1 MKRSVLL
8 LCAGAALLPALLPAP
23 AAAAAAPD
31 TPAAYAWTLP
41 VAVTDDNGV
50 HGLRLPSS
58 VYLHA
63 QSAALADLRLF
74 DRRGLPVP
82 YALRQPPT
90 DTVTDARELPLR
102 IFPLYRQPG
111 APASV
116 TTQGDFKLELRTD
129 SDGRLLSVT
138 SAGAPPRTQPPA
150 QAQGPVVE
158 TLILD
163 LGVPARATPPTVT
176 ALRFAPP
183 AGKSGY
189 SAQVWLEASDDLRDW
204 RPLGAADLQ
213 WLSATDGA
221 ILACDMLAFEPARFR
236 YARLTWRGGTPA
248 IFAGISALS
257 VNQHRTAPA
266 MDSAVLAPVPGR
278 VPGDLVYTAGIGIPA
293 ERAGMQFTTPNAV
306 YAAMLGNYRDP
317 PAPTQPAAPPSQR
330 GHHQHHRLRDHLHRD
345 HWHRDHSHRHHR
357 RRADDQPAPPPPPD
371 PFAPIASATFYDITQ
386 DGRRKR
392 SGGLQLPPTQ
402 LAQWVVRPYSPQAA
416 TMPLSQ
422 APKLQLSWTP
432 ATLLFL
438 ATGNGPYTL
447 AFGRAGATGMEH
459 DLGHIAP
466 GYTEK
471 ELRALPQAQAGAAR
485 QTPRTGPGGG
495 LAGAPPR
502 TGATAMAAT
511 GAAAGTGGP
520 GAGSG
525 MDRYRQPEHDQAIT
539 GAGGVAGAT
548 GTAGAVG
555 TTGVIAPTGTVVPA
569 NASSRAAPGWQMGN
583 AINFS
588 DHALLWGVLLA
599 GVAGLAYLTV
609 RLLKQPAAN
618 GS

>member
-1 MKRSVLL
+1 MKRGILA
-8 LCAGAALLPALLPAP
+8 LCAGAALLPALLPAL
-23 AAAAAAPD
+23 AGGAAAPD
-31 TPAAYAWTLP
+31 TPAAYAWTMP
-41 VAVTDDNGV
+41 VTVTDDNGV
-50 HGLRLPSS
+50 HGLRLPPS

-90 DTVTDARELPLR
+90 DTFTDARELPLR

-150 QAQGPVVE
+150 QAQGPALE

-163 LGVPARATPPTVT
+163 LGVPARATPPAVT
-176 ALRFAPP
+176 AMRFIPP

-221 ILACDMLAFEPARFR
+221 ILACDTLAFEPARFR
-236 YARLTWRGGTPA
+236 YARLTWRGGAPA
-248 IFAGISALS
+248 LFAGISALS

-293 ERAGMQFTTPNAV
+293 ERAGMQFNTPNAV
-306 YAAMLGNYRDP
+306 YAAMLGSYRDP
-317 PAPTQPAAPPSQR
+317 PAPSQPAAPATTR
-330 GHHQHHRLRDHLHRD
+330 RRHHHLRDHLHRD
-345 HWHRDHSHRHHR
+345 HFHRDHAHRHDR
-357 RRADDQPAPPPPPD
+357 RRDDQQPAPLPPPD

-392 SGGLQLPPTQ
+392 SGGLPLPATQ
-402 LAQWVVRPYSPQAA
+402 LAQWVVRPYSPQTAA
-416 TMPLSQ
+416 MPLSQ

-447 AFGRAGATGMEH
+447 AFGRAGAAGMEH
-459 DLGHIAP
+459 ELGHIAP

-471 ELRALPQAQAGAAR
+471 ELRALPQAQAGTAR
-485 QTPRTGPGGG
+485 QTPRAGGG
-495 LAGAPPR
+495 MDRYGQSAHSQADAVAASVAG
-502 TGATAMAAT
+502 TTAT
-511 GAAAGTGGP
+511 GAAAGNADP
-520 GAGSG
+520 AGV
-525 MDRYRQPEHDQAIT
+525 R
-539 GAGGVAGAT
+539 
-548 GTAGAVG
+548 GTAGAAG
-555 TTGVIAPTGTVVPA
+555 SGDAAGAATTAGASGRSAPGAPQPG
-569 NASSRAAPGWQMGN
+569 AAPSPGWHTGK
-583 AINFS
+583 AIDFS

-609 RLLKQPAAN
+609 RLLKQPGAN

>member
-1 MKRSVLL
+1 MKRQVLL
-8 LCAGAALLPALLPAP
+8 WYAGAALLSALLPAQLP
-23 AAAAAAPD
+23 ALAGGIAAPD
-31 TPAAYAWTLP
+31 TPAAYAWTMP
-41 VAVTDDNGV
+41 VTVTDDNGV
-50 HGLRLPSS
+50 HGLRLPPS

-90 DTVTDARELPLR
+90 DTVTDAREVPLR

-111 APASV
+111 APPSM

-150 QAQGPVVE
+150 QAQGPALE

-176 ALRFAPP
+176 ALRFTPP

-189 SAQVWLEASDDLRDW
+189 SAQVWLETSDDLRDW
-204 RPLGAADLQ
+204 RPLGTADLQ

-221 ILACDMLAFEPARFR
+221 ILACDTLAFEPARFR

-248 IFAGISALS
+248 LFAGISALS

-306 YAAMLGNYRDP
+306 YAAMLGSYRDP
-317 PAPTQPAAPPSQR
+317 PAPSQPAAPATAR
-330 GHHQHHRLRDHLHRD
+330 RRHHHLREHLHRD
-345 HWHRDHSHRHHR
+345 HLYRDHPYRDHVHRDHADRHYR
-357 RRADDQPAPPPPPD
+357 QGDDQQPAPAPD

-392 SGGLQLPPTQ
+392 SGGLPLPATQ
-402 LAQWVVRPYSPQAA
+402 LAQWVVRPYSPQTAA
-416 TMPLSQ
+416 MPLSQ

-447 AFGRAGATGMEH
+447 AFGRAGAAGMEH
-459 DLGHIAP
+459 ELGHIAP
-466 GYTEK
+466 GYTEN
-471 ELRALPQAQAGAAR
+471 ELRALPQAQAGTAR
-485 QTPRTGPGGG
+485 QTLRAAPGG
-495 LAGAPPR
+495 
-502 TGATAMAAT
+502 TGAMTAAT
-511 GAAAGTGGP
+511 GAAAGAAGPAAGGDL
-520 GAGSG
+520 
-525 MDRYRQPEHDQAIT
+525 DRYGQSAHKQADSV
-539 GAGGVAGAT
+539 AAGAA
-548 GTAGAVG
+548 GTAGTMAAAGNAGSPRPG
-555 TTGVIAPTGTVVPA
+555 TAP
-569 NASSRAAPGWQMGN
+569 APGWQLGK
-583 AINFS
+583 AIDFS
-588 DHALLWGVLLA
+588 DHALLWSVLLA

>member
-1 MKRSVLL
+1 MKRHALL
-8 LCAGAALLPALLPAP
+8 LCTGALLWPALTGVVRASNST
-23 AAAAAAPD
+23 APD
-31 TPAAYAWTLP
+31 TPAAYAWSLP
-41 VAVTDDNGV
+41 VTVTDDNGV
-50 HGLRLPSS
+50 HGLRLPSP
-58 VYLHA
+58 VYLQA
-63 QSAALADLRLF
+63 QSATLADLRLF

-90 DTVTDARELPLR
+90 DTLTDARELPLR

-111 APASV
+111 APASL
-116 TTQGDFKLELRTD
+116 TPQGDFKLELRTD

-138 SAGAPPRTQPPA
+138 SAGAPSRPPPPG
-150 QAQGPVVE
+150 QAQGPTLE

-163 LGVPARATPPTVT
+163 LGVPARGTPPTVT
-176 ALRFAPP
+176 ALRFIPP

-221 ILACDMLAFEPARFR
+221 ILACDVLAFEPARFR

-248 IFAGISALS
+248 LFAGISALS
-257 VNQHRTAPA
+257 VNQHQTAPA

-293 ERAGMQFTTPNAV
+293 ERAGMRFATPNAV
-306 YAAMLGNYRDP
+306 YAAMLGRYRDP
-317 PAPTQPAAPPSQR
+317 PAPVWAEPPPPSQR
-330 GHHQHHRLRDHLHRD
+330 RHRHLRDHF
-345 HWHRDHSHRHHR
+345 HRHERDYER
-357 RRADDQPAPPPPPD
+357 RQANAATTPQPPPD
-371 PFAPIASATFYDITQ
+371 PFSPIASATFYDITQ
-386 DGRRKR
+386 DGKRKR
-392 SGGLQLPPTQ
+392 SGGLTLPATQ
-402 LAQWVVRPYSPQAA
+402 LAQWVVRPYSPQTAA
-416 TMPLSQ
+416 MPLSQ
-422 APKLQLSWTP
+422 APQLQLSWTP

-447 AFGRAGATGMEH
+447 AFGRAGASGMEH

-466 GYTEK
+466 GYTDK
-471 ELRALPQAQAGAAR
+471 ELRALPQAQAGTARPTVRAA
-485 QTPRTGPGGG
+485 PGGVLG
-495 LAGAPPR
+495 GANNGAAASTAGAP
-502 TGATAMAAT
+502 
-511 GAAAGTGGP
+511 
-520 GAGSG
+520 
-525 MDRYRQPEHDQAIT
+525 
-539 GAGGVAGAT
+539 AGGMARDGQSAHQPTNVGAP
-548 GTAGAVG
+548 GTAGAAGSAG
-555 TTGVIAPTGTVVPA
+555 TIGTSGTSGVAA
-569 NASSRAAPGWQMGN
+569 NAAAAPRPGAAPALSWHRGQ

-609 RLLKQPAAN
+609 RLLKPPPAN

>member
-1 MKRSVLL
+1 MKRHILL
-8 LCAGAALLPALLPAP
+8 LCAGAALLPTLLPAL
-23 AAAAAAPD
+23 AGGAAAPD
-31 TPAAYAWTLP
+31 TPAAYAWTMP
-41 VAVTDDNGV
+41 VTVTDDNGV

-90 DTVTDARELPLR
+90 DTYTDARELPLR

-116 TTQGDFKLELRTD
+116 TMQGDFKLELRTD

-138 SAGAPPRTQPPA
+138 SAGAPARTPPQP
-150 QAQGPVVE
+150 QAQGPALE

-163 LGVPARATPPTVT
+163 LGVPARGTPPTVT
-176 ALRFAPP
+176 ALRFVPP

-248 IFAGISALS
+248 LFAGITALS
-257 VNQHRTAPA
+257 INQHRTAPA

-293 ERAGMQFTTPNAV
+293 ERAGMQFATPNAV

-317 PAPTQPAAPPSQR
+317 PPPSR
-330 GHHQHHRLRDHLHRD
+330 PATPSSSERRHHRHHHLRDHLHRD
-345 HWHRDHSHRHHR
+345 HWHRDHVHRHDR
-357 RRADDQPAPPPPPD
+357 RRADDPPAPPPPPD
-371 PFAPIASATFYDITQ
+371 PFSPIASATFYDITQ
-386 DGRRKR
+386 DGKRKR
-392 SGGLQLPPTQ
+392 SGGLPLPQTQ

-416 TMPLSQ
+416 AMPLSQ
-422 APKLQLSWTP
+422 APRLQLSWTP

-447 AFGRAGATGMEH
+447 AFGRAGAAGMEH

-471 ELRALPQAQAGAAR
+471 ELRALPQAQAGTAR
-485 QTPRTGPGGG
+485 QTPRTGSGGG

-502 TGATAMAAT
+502 AGAPAV
-511 GAAAGTGGP
+511 AGTGSA

-525 MDRYRQPEHDQAIT
+525 MDRYGRPGHDQAMP
-539 GAGGVAGAT
+539 GAGGVAG
-548 GTAGAVG
+548 
-555 TTGVIAPTGTVVPA
+555 TTGAAG
-569 NASSRAAPGWQMGN
+569 APGWQMGK

>member
-1 MKRSVLL
+1 MKRHALL
-8 LCAGAALLPALLPAP
+8 LCAGALLWPALAGM
-23 AAAAAAPD
+23 ARAVNSTAPD
-31 TPAAYAWTLP
+31 TPAAYAWSLP
-41 VAVTDDNGV
+41 VTVTDDNGV
-50 HGLRLPSS
+50 HGLRLPSA
-58 VYLHA
+58 VYLQA

-90 DTVTDARELPLR
+90 DTFTDARELPLR

-116 TTQGDFKLELRTD
+116 TPQGDFKLELRTD

-138 SAGAPPRTQPPA
+138 SAGAPSRPPP
-150 QAQGPVVE
+150 QAQGPTLD

-163 LGVPARATPPTVT
+163 LGVPARGTPPTVT
-176 ALRFAPP
+176 AMRFVPP

-189 SAQVWLEASDDLRDW
+189 SAQVWLEASDDLREW

-221 ILACDMLAFEPARFR
+221 ILACDVLAFEPARFR

-248 IFAGISALS
+248 LFAGISALS

-266 MDSAVLAPVPGR
+266 MDSAVLTPVPGR
-278 VPGDLVYTAGIGIPA
+278 IPGDLVYTAGIGIPA
-293 ERAGMQFTTPNAV
+293 ERAGMRFATPNAV
-306 YAAMLGNYRDP
+306 YAAMLGRYRDP
-317 PAPTQPAAPPSQR
+317 PAPMPAEPAPPSQR
-330 GHHQHHRLRDHLHRD
+330 RHRHLRDHF
-345 HWHRDHSHRHHR
+345 HRHDRH
-357 RRADDQPAPPPPPD
+357 RADDPPTPLPPPD

-386 DGRRKR
+386 DGKRKR
-392 SGGLQLPPTQ
+392 SGGLTLPATQ
-402 LAQWVVRPYSPQAA
+402 LAQWVVRPYSPQTAA
-416 TMPLSQ
+416 MPLSQ
-422 APKLQLSWTP
+422 APQLQLSWTP

-447 AFGRAGATGMEH
+447 AFGRAGAIGMEH

-466 GYTEK
+466 GYTDK

-485 QTPRTGPGGG
+485 QTVRTGPSGAPGVTTGGATASSAGPAVGG
-495 LAGAPPR
+495 LARDGQSAHQQANVGAP
-502 TGATAMAAT
+502 
-511 GAAAGTGGP
+511 
-520 GAGSG
+520 
-525 MDRYRQPEHDQAIT
+525 
-539 GAGGVAGAT
+539 
-548 GTAGAVG
+548 GTAGAAGKNG
-555 TTGVIAPTGTVVPA
+555 TMGTMDTIG
-569 NASSRAAPGWQMGN
+569 ASAHAAAPRPGAAPALSWHMGQ

-609 RLLKQPAAN
+609 RLLKPPPAN